1 MVDLSS
7 RIADAPRVPSRAPTA
22 AASVD
27 ANSPS
32 RPSHAR
38 LKHMPGLDGLRGA
51 AVAAVVFFHDAPL
64 WNGDRDGRL
73 VGGYLGVD
81 LFFTLSGFLIT
92 SLLLAEWTGTGAIS
106 LKTFWS
112 RRARRLL
119 PAVLVVLAAMGLF
132 AVWFAPDSQLEVIR
146 KDGLYALFYVAN
158 WNAIFSGGGYALG
171 GTPSPLEHMWSLAV
185 EEQFYVVWPLL
196 VFVLLHLGRR
206 RVQARRDGAHGAHGA
221 LGDLDAGGPSAPA
234 PARPGAGF
242 AVLAVCTTVGMVASA
257 AYMVLRHHDVTDVNR
272 VYLGSDTRASSILIG
287 AVLAIWVAWRGPVA
301 SRAGRTVLEV
311 AAALALAGLVFAW
324 VTVEYPT
331 PGLFEGG
338 LLLCGV
344 LAAIVIAAV
353 AHPVQGPVSKVLATP
368 ALRYLGLISYGL
380 YLWHWP
386 VFVVLNPD
394 RTGWSGWQ
402 LSLVRYAVSMGIAM
416 ASYYLLEQPIRKG
429 RWIHGWQTVAAPV
442 AAVAVVI
449 AALVV
454 STDGA
459 TADNLAG
466 PSIPTVPTVAPGTP
480 TGPTPGA
487 PTPGTG
493 TGTPSS
499 GATGPGVTAPSTDT
513 TDTADTTGAT
523 GATRP
528 DPSLLAGPPES
539 DGRYRITIVGDSLGV
554 STFLGFETILDEHGG
569 LWVDNQAASGCGL
582 SRADGDVRILGA
594 GSDTG
599 CHGWEERYTAA
610 VAWAQ
615 PQLVVF
621 QFGGWDIAERKLDGE
636 WVRPCQPVFDD
647 WFAGEVDDA
656 LGVLGAGG
664 ATVAVMTVAYV
675 REPRSDLYG
684 VDADEVDERVDCL
697 NRIYRAAVERHADD
711 GAVLVD
717 LAAWVCPGEGS
728 GEDPD
733 NLDDGCKKNVALPI
747 ADDDGGVTFE
757 DVRLRP
763 DGLHYEQ
770 DGNGEGKTIVAR
782 WIIDTLTDE
791 QIIPALTS

>member
-7 RIADAPRVPSRAPTA
+7 RIVDAPPGSSRAPAPA
-22 AASVD
+22 APGLGLGEC
-27 ANSPS
+27 SPS
-32 RPSHAR
+32 SASTRSGHAR

-132 AVWFAPDSQLEVIR
+132 ALWFAPESQLEVIR

-185 EEQFYVVWPLL
+185 EEQFYVIWPLL

-206 RVQARRDGAHGAHGA
+206 RVQARRGARHGA
-221 LGDLDAGGPSAPA
+221 LDAGGPVGAGGPVA
-234 PARPGAGF
+234 AAQPGAGF
-242 AVLAVCTTVGMVASA
+242 VVLAVCTVVGMIASA
-257 AYMVLRHHDVTDVNR
+257 AYMVLAHHDVTDVNR
-272 VYLGSDTRASSILIG
+272 VYLGSDARASSILIG
-287 AVLAIWVAWRGPVA
+287 AVLAIWVAWRGPVR

-344 LAAIVIAAV
+344 LAAIVIAAA

-429 RWIHGWQTVAAPV
+429 RWIHGWQTVAAPI

-459 TADNLAG
+459 TADDLAG
-466 PSIPTVPTVAPGTP
+466 PSIPTVPS
-480 TGPTPGA
+480 GPTVPPAPPGA
-487 PTPGTG
+487 LTVPTTPGTG
-493 TGTPSS
+493 TVTVTPPS
-499 GATGPGVTAPSTDT
+499 GAAGPGLSSPP
-513 TDTADTTGAT
+513 T

-528 DPSLLAGPPES
+528 DPSLLAGPAGSE
-539 DGRYRITIVGDSLGV
+539 GRYRITIVGDSVGV
-554 STFLGFETILDEHGG
+554 STWLGYQTILDEYGG
-569 LWVDNQAASGCGL
+569 LWVDNQAGPGCGL
-582 SRADGDVRILGA
+582 SRGDGDVRILGA
-594 GSDTG
+594 SADNA
-599 CHGWEERYTAA
+599 CHGWAERYAA
-610 VAWAQ
+610 AMAWAQ
-615 PQLVVF
+615 PELVVF
-621 QFGGWDIAERKLDGE
+621 QFGGWDIADRKLDGD
-636 WVRPCQPVFDD
+636 WVHPCQPVFDD

-656 LGVLGAGG
+656 LEVLGSGG

-697 NRIYRAAVERHADD
+697 NRIYRAAVERHVDD

-733 NLDDGCKKNVALPI
+733 NLDDGCKKNVALPTP
-747 ADDDGGVTFE
+747 DDNGGVTFD

-770 DGNGEGKTIVAR
+770 NGDGEGKTVVAR
-782 WIIDTLTDE
+782 WILDTLTDE